1 VESMEVE
8 PCFWVG
14 KRVFVTGHT
23 GFKGSWLSLW
33 LHRLGAKVTGYALT
47 PPTDPSLFELAR
59 VRELVTSY
67 EADVR
72 DFPRLV
78 TCLRES
84 RAEMVI
90 HMAAQSL
97 VRESYKGP
105 LETYEVNVMGTANV
119 LQAVRDVG
127 GVKAVLVVT
136 SDKCYENKEWCW
148 GYRESDPMGG
158 HDPYSSSKGCAE
170 LVTAAYRRSFFDAGT
185 NEASPCAVATARAGN
200 VIGGGDWAVDRLV
213 PDALRDLI
221 AERPIRV
228 RSPRA
233 VRPWQHVLDPLSGYL
248 LLLQLLYERG
258 ASLTGGWNF
267 GPTDESVRSVGDVVQ
282 MLVAAWGEGKWKCDE
297 DAKAP
302 HEATLLKLDS
312 SRARTLLGW
321 QPKLDLETAVSRVAA
336 WTRAYQREEDMRM
349 VTDREIQAYMAL
361 PG

>member
-1 VESMEVE
+1 
-8 PCFWVG
+8 VG
-14 KRVFVTGHT
+14 GLGVFVAFPLALPPGRHQHLNNVAHRAYAFVCGAEVPSSCKTRSALIEQLQQKQVTGQ
-23 GFKGSWLSLW
+23 GVQDMLPGP
-33 LHRLGAKVTGYALT
+33 HRLGAKVTGYALT

-158 HDPYSSSKGCAE
+158 HDPYSSSKG
-170 LVTAAYRRSFFDAGT
+170 
-185 NEASPCAVATARAGN
+185 
-200 VIGGGDWAVDRLV
+200 
-213 PDALRDLI
+213 
-221 AERPIRV
+221 
-228 RSPRA
+228 
-233 VRPWQHVLDPLSGYL
+233 
-248 LLLQLLYERG
+248 
-258 ASLTGGWNF
+258 
-267 GPTDESVRSVGDVVQ
+267 
-282 MLVAAWGEGKWKCDE
+282 
-297 DAKAP
+297 
-302 HEATLLKLDS
+302 
-312 SRARTLLGW
+312 
-321 QPKLDLETAVSRVAA
+321 
-336 WTRAYQREEDMRM
+336 WTR
-349 VTDREIQAYMAL
+349 T
-361 PG
+361 